1 MKYEIDINNIKV
13 TNAIASVINGA
24 FETGINPAWFEVKS
38 LSKGGFLDAAFA
50 GPECGETAS
59 GKPAIK
65 DWVVEGRLNCE
76 GYKSKWTKVTPALAV
91 DEWVKYVETTKD
103 KFLPTK
109 VDAYLRYLDYL
120 SKPDHDE
127 ERLDNILMQE
137 YEPDG
142 VHDDAM
148 AQIVFSNGEGVVFG

>member
-1 MKYEIDINNIKV
+1 MKYQIDINNIKV

-38 LSKGGFLDAAFA
+38 LSKGGFLDAAFS
-50 GPECGETAS
+50 GPSLDATAS

-76 GYKSKWTKVTPALAV
+76 GHKSKWTKVTPQLAV
-91 DEWVKYVETTKD
+91 DEWTKYVETTED
-103 KFLPTK
+103 KFLPSK
-109 VDAYLRYLDYL
+109 VEAYLKYLDYM
-120 SKPDHDE
+120 SKPNADE
-127 ERLDNILMQE
+127 DRLDSILMDE

-148 AQIVFSNGEGVVFG
+148 AQIVFSNGEGVIFG